1 MTRDSLGSDSW
12 HMRQVRAFH
21 FVALLIFSVSYAQAQ
36 PSRQQAAAPPAAPAQ
51 PQQTTASFADWTL
64 RCTRP
69 AGAAQMC
76 EVVQI
81 VTNQDRPIAQI
92 AFGRVA
98 KGQPIHL
105 TILVPTNVT
114 LTPAPALRTA
124 RESDAPVLELAWRR
138 CLPAGCLAES
148 TMTEDVM
155 RRTRTGAEAARITF
169 ADGAGR
175 LVSLPFSPSGLGQAL
190 DALGKEDGG

>member
-1 MTRDSLGSDSW
+1 
-12 HMRQVRAFH
+12 MRQVRAFSLPAILALSLLCS
-21 FVALLIFSVSYAQAQ
+21 VADAQ
-36 PSRQQAAAPPAAPAQ
+36 PSRQTAPAQPAVPAQ

-69 AGAAQMC
+69 TGAPQIC
-76 EVVQI
+76 EVVQT
-81 VTNQDRPIAQI
+81 VSNQDRPIAQI

-98 KGQPIHL
+98 KAQPIHL

-114 LTPAPALRTA
+114 FAAVPALRTA
-124 RESDAPVLELAWRR
+124 RENDAPILELAWRR

-148 TMTEDVM
+148 VVSDEAL
-155 RRTRTGAEAARITF
+155 RRARAGTDATRITF
-169 ADGAGR
+169 ADGTGR
-175 LVSLPFSPSGLGQAL
+175 LVALPFSSNGLGQAL

>member
-1 MTRDSLGSDSW
+1 MQ
-12 HMRQVRAFH
+12 QVRAFR
-21 FVALLIFSVSYAQAQ
+21 FAAVLTLCALSLPATAQ
-36 PSRQQAAAPPAAPAQ
+36 PSRPQPPAQPAAPLQ

-69 AGAAQMC
+69 NGAAQIC
-76 EVVQI
+76 EVVQT

-98 KGQPIHL
+98 KGQPLHL
-105 TILVPTNVT
+105 TILVPANVT
-114 LTPAPALRTA
+114 FTAVPALRTA
-124 RESDAPVLELAWRR
+124 RDSDAPILELAWRR
-138 CLPAGCLAES
+138 CLPAGCLAETS
-148 TMTEDVM
+148 VTEDAL
-155 RRTRTGAEAARITF
+155 RRARTGTDAGRVTF

-175 LVSLPFSPSGLGQAL
+175 LVALPFSPNGLGQAL